1 MKLFSLRIRELRE
14 KAQMSQ
20 QQLADAIGAQSR
32 STISMYE
39 SGNREPDLETFEA
52 LADVFNVPL
61 AYIVGDDS
69 QETLSVPGI
78 LPIRKKRIPLLGDIA
93 AGEPILAQE
102 SYEDYILADG
112 HMPCDFALKVKGDS
126 MEPLL
131 FDGDIVFVR
140 EQPDVLD
147 GQIAV
152 VLVDDSATLKVLY
165 HIPDGIQLVS
175 KNSAYAPM
183 IYAGLHASAVRVLGL
198 AVQYTRGLI

>member
-20 QQLADAIGAQSR
+20 LQLAEAIGAQSR

-78 LPIRKKRIPLLGDIA
+78 LPIKRRKVPLLGDVA
-93 AGEPILAQE
+93 AGEPIWAE
-102 SYEDYILADG
+102 ENHEDYVLAEGDIC
-112 HMPCDFALKVKGDS
+112 CDFALKVKGDS

-131 FDGDIVFVR
+131 LDGDIVYVR

-165 HIPDGIQLVS
+165 HIQDGIQLVS

-183 IYAGLHASAVRVLGL
+183 IHIGSNASAVRILGL
-198 AVQYTRGLI
+198 AVQFTRGLI

>member
-1 MKLFSLRIRELRE
+1 MSIGDNIKRLRE
-14 KAQMSQ
+14 QYNLTQ
-20 QQLADAIGAQSR
+20 DDIGKIAGVSYQAVSSWER
-32 STISMYE
+32 GE
-39 SGNREPDLETFEA
+39 REPRMGAIER
-52 LADVFNVPL
+52 LAEHF
-61 AYIVGDDS
+61 G
-69 QETLSVPGI
+69 
-78 LPIRKKRIPLLGDIA
+78 IRKSDIIEDYQHHRPVDNLHPIKRRLIPVLGSIA
-93 AGEPILAQE
+93 AGKPIWADE
-102 SYEDYILADG
+102 SHEEYVLDNGDVQ
-112 HMPCDFALKVKGDS
+112 CDFALKVKGDS

-183 IYAGLHASAVRVLGL
+183 IHTGQRASTVRVLGL
-198 AVQYTRGLI
+198 AVQFTRGLI